1 LWNCITKRIGVKIL
15 ILKITKNMKRN
26 IKTIAL
32 LAIFAGAF
40 MSSCTEDEFLTEEEV
55 ETHHSYLKTE
65 NVPTSTELFALDFAK
80 YIQANPSALTTLNEA
95 IHKVVGYDLDENLT
109 FYDILQFNNS
119 VFFESEYS
127 DITNLGS
134 GISAERLKDLGYNS
148 TNYYGGLNI
157 YWGYHDEWDGESLPI
172 IGYVKDGNE
181 TTKIEGFT
189 ISGESIKDTV
199 VTIADFDSVKFPVI
213 IINYSDRDYA
223 EYPEFKRGIRQK
235 GGKVW
240 LYDGYNNEDGDENNT
255 TNVWNDSTKVYK
267 LKLKS
272 FKAVK
277 NYDPI
282 GGSEFAFESAF
293 VNQATEAADKTIY
306 TCEYTRGQIKHE
318 VTKKFN
324 VAINPDWQ
332 AKYENMHFYIIE
344 EDGGWNDNI
353 NVSLSVQGIGSLNI
367 TLPAHSFDDIL
378 FSASWIRYSFI
389 TDMDTTNNT
398 NTMMFDSGNTLKT
411 KMEISDR
418 PY

>member
-1 LWNCITKRIGVKIL
+1 MKI
-15 ILKITKNMKRN
+15 N
-26 IKTIAL
+26 IKRIAL

-40 MSSCTEDEFLTEEEV
+40 MCSCTEDEFLTEEGV
-55 ETHHSYLKTE
+55 GIHHSYLKTE
-65 NVPTSTELFALDFAK
+65 NVPTSTEPFALDFAK
-80 YIQANPSALTTLNEA
+80 YIQANPNALTTLNEA

-119 VFFESEYS
+119 VFFGSEDS
-127 DITNLGS
+127 DITNLGR
-134 GISAERLKDLGYNS
+134 GISAEKLKDLGYNS

-157 YWGYHDEWDGESLPI
+157 YWGYHDEWDGKTLPI
-172 IGYVKDGNE
+172 IGFVEDGKE
-181 TTKIEGFT
+181 TIKIKGYQITEK
-189 ISGESIKDTV
+189 SIEKTSI
-199 VTIADFDSVKFPVI
+199 TIADFDSVKFPVI
-213 IINYSDRDYA
+213 MINYSDRDYS

-235 GGKVW
+235 GGKIW
-240 LYDGYNNEDGDENNT
+240 LYDGFKNEDGDENNT

-267 LKLKS
+267 LKLTS

-277 NYDPI
+277 NYDI
-282 GGSEFAFESAF
+282 MGGSEFAFESAF
-293 VNQATEAADKTIY
+293 VNQATEAADKTRY
-306 TCEYTRGQIKHE
+306 TCEYTRKQIKNK
-318 VTKKFN
+318 VTKTFN

-353 NVSLSVQGIGSLNI
+353 NVSLSVQGIGSLST

-418 PY
+418 PYQLSNKKVKQ

>member
-1 LWNCITKRIGVKIL
+1 
-15 ILKITKNMKRN
+15 MKRN
-26 IKTIAL
+26 IKRIAL
-32 LAIFAGAF
+32 LAILTGAF

-55 ETHHSYLKTE
+55 GTHHSYLKTE
-65 NVPTSTELFALDFAK
+65 NVPASTESFALDFAK

-119 VFFESEYS
+119 VFFGSEDS
-127 DITNLGS
+127 DITNLGR
-134 GISAERLKDLGYNS
+134 GISAEKLKDLGYNS

-157 YWGYHDEWDGESLPI
+157 YWGYHDEWDGKTLPI
-172 IGYVKDGNE
+172 IGYVENGKE
-181 TTKIEGFT
+181 TINIKGYQITEKSIEKT
-189 ISGESIKDTV
+189 NI
-199 VTIADFDSVKFPVI
+199 TIADFDSVKFPVI
-213 IINYSDRDYA
+213 IINYSDRNYD

-235 GGKVW
+235 GGKIW
-240 LYDGYNNEDGDENNT
+240 LYDGFNKEDGDENNT
-255 TNVWNDSTKVYK
+255 TNVWNDTTKVYK
-267 LKLKS
+267 LKLTS

-277 NYDPI
+277 NYDI
-282 GGSEFAFESAF
+282 MGGSEFAFESAF
-293 VNQATEAADKTIY
+293 VNQATEAADKTRY
-306 TCEYTRGQIKHE
+306 TCEYTRKQIKNK
-318 VTKKFN
+318 VTKTFN

-353 NVSLSVQGIGSLNI
+353 NVSLSVQGVGSLST

-418 PY
+418 PYQLSNKKVKQ

>member
-1 LWNCITKRIGVKIL
+1 
-15 ILKITKNMKRN
+15 MKRN
-26 IKTIAL
+26 IKRIAL
-32 LAIFAGAF
+32 LAIFTGAF

-55 ETHHSYLKTE
+55 GTHHSYLKTE
-65 NVPTSTELFALDFAK
+65 NVPTSTESFALDFAK
-80 YIQANPSALTTLNEA
+80 YIKANPSALTTLNEA

-119 VFFESEYS
+119 VFFGSEDS
-127 DITNLGS
+127 DITNLGR
-134 GISAERLKDLGYNS
+134 GISAEKLKDLGYNS

-157 YWGYHDEWDGESLPI
+157 YWGYHDEWDGKTLPI
-172 IGYVKDGNE
+172 IGYVEDGKE
-181 TTKIEGFT
+181 TINIKGYQITEKSIEKT
-189 ISGESIKDTV
+189 NI
-199 VTIADFDSVKFPVI
+199 TIADFDSVKFPVI
-213 IINYSDRDYA
+213 IINYSDRNYA

-235 GGKVW
+235 GGKIW
-240 LYDGYNNEDGDENNT
+240 LYDNHNDGDDDNNNT
-255 TNVWNDSTKVYK
+255 TNIWNDTTKVYK
-267 LKLKS
+267 LKLTS

-293 VNQATEAADKTIY
+293 VNQATEAADKTRY
-306 TCEYTRGQIKHE
+306 TCEYTRRQIENK
-318 VTKKFN
+318 VTKTFN

-353 NVSLSVQGIGSLNI
+353 NVSLSVQGIGSLST

>member
-1 LWNCITKRIGVKIL
+1 MR
-15 ILKITKNMKRN
+15 RN
-26 IKTIAL
+26 IKRIAL

-55 ETHHSYLKTE
+55 GTHHSYLKTE
-65 NVPTSTELFALDFAK
+65 NVPTSTESFALDFAK
-80 YIQANPSALTTLNEA
+80 YIQANPNALTTLNEA

-119 VFFESEYS
+119 VFFGSEDS
-127 DITNLGS
+127 DIINLGR

-157 YWGYHDEWDGESLPI
+157 YWGYHDEWDGKTLPI
-172 IGYVKDGNE
+172 IGFVEDGKE
-181 TTKIEGFT
+181 TIKIKGYQITEK
-189 ISGESIKDTV
+189 SIEKTNI
-199 VTIADFDSVKFPVI
+199 TIADFDSVKFPVI

-235 GGKVW
+235 GGKIW
-240 LYDGYNNEDGDENNT
+240 LYDGCNNEDGDENKT

-267 LKLKS
+267 LKLTS

-277 NYDPI
+277 NYDII

-293 VNQATEAADKTIY
+293 VNQATEAADKTRY
-306 TCEYTRGQIKHE
+306 TCEYTRRQIKNK
-318 VTKKFN
+318 VTKTFN

-353 NVSLSVQGIGSLNI
+353 NVSLSVQGIGSLST

>member
-1 LWNCITKRIGVKIL
+1 
-15 ILKITKNMKRN
+15 MKRN
-26 IKTIAL
+26 IKRIAL

-55 ETHHSYLKTE
+55 GTHHSYLKTE
-65 NVPTSTELFALDFAK
+65 NVPTSTEPFALDFAK

-119 VFFESEYS
+119 VFFGSEYS
-127 DITNLGS
+127 NITNLGK
-134 GISAERLKDLGYNS
+134 GISAEKLKKSGYNS

-157 YWGYHDEWDGESLPI
+157 YWGYHDEWDGKTLPI
-172 IGYVKDGNE
+172 IGYVEDGKE
-181 TTKIEGFT
+181 TTNIKGYKKKKKSIEKT
-189 ISGESIKDTV
+189 NI
-199 VTIADFDSVKFPVI
+199 TIADFDSVKFPVI
-213 IINYSDRDYA
+213 IINYSDRDYS

-240 LYDGYNNEDGDENNT
+240 LYDGYNNNDNDNNNT
-255 TNVWNDSTKVYK
+255 TNIWNDTTKVYK
-267 LKLKS
+267 LKLTS

-277 NYDPI
+277 NYDI
-282 GGSEFAFESAF
+282 MGGSEFAFESAF
-293 VNQATEAADKTIY
+293 VNQATEAADKTRY
-306 TCEYTRGQIKHE
+306 TCEYTRRQIKNK
-318 VTKKFN
+318 VTKTFN

-353 NVSLSVQGIGSLNI
+353 NVSLSVQGVGSLST

>member
-1 LWNCITKRIGVKIL
+1 
-15 ILKITKNMKRN
+15 MKRN
-26 IKTIAL
+26 IKRIAL
-32 LAIFAGAF
+32 LAILTGAF

-55 ETHHSYLKTE
+55 GTHHSYLKTE
-65 NVPTSTELFALDFAK
+65 NVPTSTEPFALDFAK
-80 YIQANPSALTTLNEA
+80 YIQANPNALTTLNEA

-119 VFFESEYS
+119 VFFGSEDS
-127 DITNLGS
+127 DITNLGR
-134 GISAERLKDLGYNS
+134 GISAEKLKDLGYNS

-157 YWGYHDEWDGESLPI
+157 YWGYHDEWDGKTLPI
-172 IGYVKDGNE
+172 IGYVENGKE
-181 TTKIEGFT
+181 TINIKGYQITEKSIEKT
-189 ISGESIKDTV
+189 NI
-199 VTIADFDSVKFPVI
+199 TIADFDSVKFPVI
-213 IINYSDRDYA
+213 IINYSDRNYS

-235 GGKVW
+235 GGKIW
-240 LYDGYNNEDGDENNT
+240 LYDGFNKEDGDENNT
-255 TNVWNDSTKVYK
+255 TNIWNDTTKVYK
-267 LKLKS
+267 LKLTS

-277 NYDPI
+277 NYDI
-282 GGSEFAFESAF
+282 MGGSEFAFESAF
-293 VNQATEAADKTIY
+293 VNQATEAADKTRY
-306 TCEYTRGQIKHE
+306 TCEYTRKQIKNK
-318 VTKKFN
+318 VTKTFN

-353 NVSLSVQGIGSLNI
+353 NVSLSVQGIGSLST

>member
-1 LWNCITKRIGVKIL
+1 
-15 ILKITKNMKRN
+15 MKRN
-26 IKTIAL
+26 IKRIAL
-32 LAIFAGAF
+32 LAIFTGAF

-55 ETHHSYLKTE
+55 GTHHSYLKTE
-65 NVPTSTELFALDFAK
+65 NVPTSTESFALDFAK
-80 YIQANPSALTTLNEA
+80 YIQANPSALTTLNKA

-119 VFFESEYS
+119 VFFGSEDS
-127 DITNLGS
+127 DIINLGR

-157 YWGYHDEWDGESLPI
+157 YWGYHDEWDGKTLPI
-172 IGYVKDGNE
+172 IGYVEDGKE
-181 TTKIEGFT
+181 TINIKGYKITEK
-189 ISGESIKDTV
+189 SIEKTNI
-199 VTIADFDSVKFPVI
+199 TIADFDSVKFPVI

-240 LYDGYNNEDGDENNT
+240 LYSRYNDGDDDNNNT
-255 TNVWNDSTKVYK
+255 TNIWNDTTKVYK
-267 LKLKS
+267 LKLTS

-277 NYDPI
+277 NYDI
-282 GGSEFAFESAF
+282 MGGSEFAFESAF
-293 VNQATEAADKTIY
+293 VNQATEAADKTRY
-306 TCEYTRGQIKHE
+306 TCEYTRKQIKNK
-318 VTKKFN
+318 VTKTFN

-353 NVSLSVQGIGSLNI
+353 NVSLSVQGIGSLST

>member
-1 LWNCITKRIGVKIL
+1 
-15 ILKITKNMKRN
+15 MKRN
-26 IKTIAL
+26 IKRIAL
-32 LAIFAGAF
+32 LAIFTGAF

-55 ETHHSYLKTE
+55 GTHHSYLKTE
-65 NVPTSTELFALDFAK
+65 NVPTSTESFALDFAK

-181 TTKIEGFT
+181 TTKIKGFT
-189 ISGESIKDTV
+189 ISGENIKDTV

-235 GGKVW
+235 GDKVW
-240 LYDGYNNEDGDENNT
+240 LYDGYNDGEDDEKNAVT
-255 TNVWNDSTKVYK
+255 AWNDPSKIYK

-272 FKAVK
+272 FTALE

-282 GGSEFAFESAF
+282 GGSEFSFESAF
-293 VNQATEAADKTIY
+293 VNQSTVQADRIVY
-306 TCEYTRGQIKHE
+306 TSDYTRRQIKNAE
-318 VTKKFN
+318 TKTFN
-324 VAINPDWQ
+324 LAINPDWQ
-332 AKYENMHFYIIE
+332 ADYENMHFYIIE
-344 EDGGWNDNI
+344 EDGGWNDDI
-353 NVSLSVQGIGSLNI
+353 NVSLSISNLFSLNI
-367 TLPAHSFDDIL
+367 DLPKQSWDDEVLI
-378 FSASWIRYSFI
+378 ASWIRYSFI
-389 TDMDTTNNT
+389 TDLDPNT
-398 NTMMFDSGNTLKT
+398 NIHTISTSNYTLKT
-411 KMEISDR
+411 EMEVVDR

>member
-1 LWNCITKRIGVKIL
+1 LWNCRTKRIGVKIL

-40 MSSCTEDEFLTEEEV
+40 MSSCTEDEFLTEKEV
-55 ETHHSYLKTE
+55 GTHHSYLKTE
-65 NVPTSTELFALDFAK
+65 NVPTSTESFALDFAK

-172 IGYVKDGNE
+172 IGYVEDGNE
-181 TTKIEGFT
+181 TTKIKGFT
-189 ISGESIKDTV
+189 ISGENIKDTV

-235 GGKVW
+235 GDKVW
-240 LYDGYNNEDGDENNT
+240 LYDGYNDGEDDEKNAVT
-255 TNVWNDSTKVYK
+255 AWNDPSKIYK

-272 FKAVK
+272 FTALE

-282 GGSEFAFESAF
+282 GGSEFSFESAF
-293 VNQATEAADKTIY
+293 VNQSTVQADRIVY
-306 TCEYTRGQIKHE
+306 TSDYTRRQIKNAE
-318 VTKKFN
+318 TKTFN
-324 VAINPDWQ
+324 LAINPDWQ
-332 AKYENMHFYIIE
+332 ADYENMHFYIIE
-344 EDGGWNDNI
+344 EDGGWNDDI
-353 NVSLSVQGIGSLNI
+353 NVSLSISNLFSLNI
-367 TLPAHSFDDIL
+367 DLPKQSWDDEVLI
-378 FSASWIRYSFI
+378 ASWIRYSFI
-389 TDMDTTNNT
+389 TDLDPNT
-398 NTMMFDSGNTLKT
+398 NIHTISTSNYTLKT
-411 KMEISDR
+411 EMEVVDR

>member
-1 LWNCITKRIGVKIL
+1 
-15 ILKITKNMKRN
+15 
-26 IKTIAL
+26 
-32 LAIFAGAF
+32 

-55 ETHHSYLKTE
+55 GTHHSYLKTE
-65 NVPTSTELFALDFAK
+65 NVPASTESFALDFAK
-80 YIQANPSALTTLNEA
+80 YIQANPNALTTLNEA

-119 VFFESEYS
+119 VFFGSEDS
-127 DITNLGS
+127 DIINLGR
-134 GISAERLKDLGYNS
+134 GISAEKLKDLGYNS

-157 YWGYHDEWDGESLPI
+157 YWGYHDEWDGKTLPI
-172 IGYVKDGNE
+172 IGYVENGKE
-181 TTKIEGFT
+181 TINIKGYQITEKSIEKT
-189 ISGESIKDTV
+189 NI
-199 VTIADFDSVKFPVI
+199 TIADFDSVKFPVI
-213 IINYSDRDYA
+213 IINYSDRNYD

-235 GGKVW
+235 GGKIW
-240 LYDGYNNEDGDENNT
+240 LYDGFNKEDGDENNT
-255 TNVWNDSTKVYK
+255 TNVWNDTTKVYK
-267 LKLKS
+267 LKLTS

-277 NYDPI
+277 NYDI
-282 GGSEFAFESAF
+282 MGGSEFAFESAF
-293 VNQATEAADKTIY
+293 VNQATEAADKTRY
-306 TCEYTRGQIKHE
+306 TCEYTRKQIKNK
-318 VTKKFN
+318 VTKTFN

-353 NVSLSVQGIGSLNI
+353 NVSLSVQGVGSLST

>member
-1 LWNCITKRIGVKIL
+1 
-15 ILKITKNMKRN
+15 MKRN
-26 IKTIAL
+26 IKRIAL
-32 LAIFAGAF
+32 LAIFTGAF
-40 MSSCTEDEFLTEEEV
+40 MCSCTEDEFLTEEGV
-55 ETHHSYLKTE
+55 GTHHSYLKTE
-65 NVPTSTELFALDFAK
+65 NVPTSTESFALDFAE

-119 VFFESEYS
+119 VFFGSEYS
-127 DITNLGS
+127 DITNLGK

-181 TTKIEGFT
+181 TTKINGFT

-240 LYDGYNNEDGDENNT
+240 LYDGYNDGDDDNNNT
-255 TNVWNDSTKVYK
+255 TNIWNDTTKVYK

-272 FKAVK
+272 FTALE

-282 GGSEFAFESAF
+282 GGSEFSFESAF
-293 VNQATEAADKTIY
+293 VNQSTVQADRIVY
-306 TCEYTRGQIKHE
+306 TSEYTRKQIKNAE
-318 VTKKFN
+318 TKTFN
-324 VAINPDWQ
+324 VSINPDWQ
-332 AKYENMHFYIIE
+332 AKYENMHFYVIE
-344 EDGGWNDNI
+344 EDGGFNDDI
-353 NVSLSVQGIGSLNI
+353 NVSLSISNLFSLNI
-367 TLPAHSFDDIL
+367 DLPKQSWDDEVLI
-378 FSASWIRYSFI
+378 ASWIRYSFI
-389 TDMDTTNNT
+389 TDLDPNT
-398 NTMMFDSGNTLKT
+398 NIHTISTSNYTLKT
-411 KMEISDR
+411 EMEVVDR

>member
-1 LWNCITKRIGVKIL
+1 
-15 ILKITKNMKRN
+15 MKRN
-26 IKTIAL
+26 IKRIAL
-32 LAIFAGAF
+32 LAILTGAF

-55 ETHHSYLKTE
+55 GTHHSYLKTE
-65 NVPTSTELFALDFAK
+65 NVPASTESFALDFAK

-119 VFFESEYS
+119 VFFGSEDS
-127 DITNLGS
+127 DITNLGR
-134 GISAERLKDLGYNS
+134 GISAEKLKDLGYNS

-157 YWGYHDEWDGESLPI
+157 YWGYHDEWDGKTLPI
-172 IGYVKDGNE
+172 IGYVENGKE
-181 TTKIEGFT
+181 TINIKGYQITEKSIEKT
-189 ISGESIKDTV
+189 NI
-199 VTIADFDSVKFPVI
+199 TIADFDSVKFPVI
-213 IINYSDRDYA
+213 IINYSDRNYD

-235 GGKVW
+235 GGKIW
-240 LYDGYNNEDGDENNT
+240 LYDGFNKEDGDENNT
-255 TNVWNDSTKVYK
+255 TNVWNDTTKVYK
-267 LKLKS
+267 LKLTS

-277 NYDPI
+277 NYDI
-282 GGSEFAFESAF
+282 MGGSEFAFESAF
-293 VNQATEAADKTIY
+293 VNQATEAADKTRY
-306 TCEYTRGQIKHE
+306 TCEYTRKQIKNK
-318 VTKKFN
+318 VTKTFN

-353 NVSLSVQGIGSLNI
+353 NVSLSVQGVGSLST

>member
-55 ETHHSYLKTE
+55 GTHHSYLKTE
-65 NVPTSTELFALDFAK
+65 NVPTSTESFALDFAK

-119 VFFESEYS
+119 VFFESEDS

-172 IGYVKDGNE
+172 IGYVEDGNE
-181 TTKIEGFT
+181 TTKIKGFT
-189 ISGESIKDTV
+189 ISGENIKDTV

-235 GGKVW
+235 GDKVW
-240 LYDGYNNEDGDENNT
+240 LYDGYNDGEDDEKNAVT
-255 TNVWNDSTKVYK
+255 AWNDPSKIYK

-272 FKAVK
+272 FTALE

-282 GGSEFAFESAF
+282 GGSEFSFESAF
-293 VNQATEAADKTIY
+293 VNQSTVQADRIVY
-306 TCEYTRGQIKHE
+306 TSDYTRRQIKNAE
-318 VTKKFN
+318 TKTFN
-324 VAINPDWQ
+324 LAINPDWQ
-332 AKYENMHFYIIE
+332 ADYENMHFYIIE
-344 EDGGWNDNI
+344 EDGGWNDDI
-353 NVSLSVQGIGSLNI
+353 NVSLSISNLFSLNI
-367 TLPAHSFDDIL
+367 DLPKQSWDDEVLI
-378 FSASWIRYSFI
+378 ASWIRYSFI
-389 TDMDTTNNT
+389 TDLDPNT
-398 NTMMFDSGNTLKT
+398 NIHTISTSNYTLKT
-411 KMEISDR
+411 EMEVVDR

>member
-1 LWNCITKRIGVKIL
+1 
-15 ILKITKNMKRN
+15 MKRN
-26 IKTIAL
+26 IKRIAL
-32 LAIFAGAF
+32 LAILTGAF

-55 ETHHSYLKTE
+55 GTHHSYLKTE
-65 NVPTSTELFALDFAK
+65 NVPTSTEPFALDFAK
-80 YIQANPSALTTLNEA
+80 YIQANPNALTTLNEA

-119 VFFESEYS
+119 VFFGSEDS
-127 DITNLGS
+127 DITNLGR
-134 GISAERLKDLGYNS
+134 GISAEKLKDLGYNS

-157 YWGYHDEWDGESLPI
+157 YWGYHDEWDGKTLPI
-172 IGYVKDGNE
+172 IGYVENGKE
-181 TTKIEGFT
+181 TINIKGYQITEKSIEKT
-189 ISGESIKDTV
+189 NI
-199 VTIADFDSVKFPVI
+199 TIADFDSVKFPVI
-213 IINYSDRDYA
+213 IINYSDRNYD

-235 GGKVW
+235 GGKIW
-240 LYDGYNNEDGDENNT
+240 LYDGFNKEDGDENNT
-255 TNVWNDSTKVYK
+255 TNIWNDTTKVYK
-267 LKLKS
+267 LKLTS

-277 NYDPI
+277 NYDI
-282 GGSEFAFESAF
+282 MGGSEFAFESAF
-293 VNQATEAADKTIY
+293 VNQATEAADKTRY
-306 TCEYTRGQIKHE
+306 TCEYTRKQIKNK
-318 VTKKFN
+318 VTKTFN

-353 NVSLSVQGIGSLNI
+353 NVSLSVQGIGSLST

-418 PY
+418 PYQLSNKKVKQ

>member
-1 LWNCITKRIGVKIL
+1 LWNCRTKRIGVKIL

-55 ETHHSYLKTE
+55 GTHHSYLKTE
-65 NVPTSTELFALDFAK
+65 NVPTSTESFALDFAK

-119 VFFESEYS
+119 VFFESEDS

-172 IGYVKDGNE
+172 IGYVEDGNE
-181 TTKIEGFT
+181 TTKIKGFT
-189 ISGESIKDTV
+189 ISGENIKDTV

-235 GGKVW
+235 GDKVW
-240 LYDGYNNEDGDENNT
+240 LYDGYNDGEDDEKNAVT
-255 TNVWNDSTKVYK
+255 AWNDPSKIYK

-272 FKAVK
+272 FTALE

-282 GGSEFAFESAF
+282 GGSEFSFESAF
-293 VNQATEAADKTIY
+293 VNQSTVQADRIVY
-306 TCEYTRGQIKHE
+306 TSDYTRRQIKNAE
-318 VTKKFN
+318 TKTFN
-324 VAINPDWQ
+324 LAINPDWQ
-332 AKYENMHFYIIE
+332 SDYENMHFYIIE
-344 EDGGWNDNI
+344 EDGGWNDDI
-353 NVSLSVQGIGSLNI
+353 NVSLSISNLFSLNI
-367 TLPAHSFDDIL
+367 DLPKQSWDDEVLI
-378 FSASWIRYSFI
+378 ASWIRYSFI
-389 TDMDTTNNT
+389 TDLDPNT
-398 NTMMFDSGNTLKT
+398 NIHTISTSNYTLKT
-411 KMEISDR
+411 EMEVVDR

>member
-1 LWNCITKRIGVKIL
+1 MR
-15 ILKITKNMKRN
+15 RN
-26 IKTIAL
+26 IKRIAL

-55 ETHHSYLKTE
+55 GTHHSYLKTE
-65 NVPTSTELFALDFAK
+65 NVPTSTESFALDFAK
-80 YIQANPSALTTLNEA
+80 YIQANPNALTTLNEA

-119 VFFESEYS
+119 VFFGSEDS
-127 DITNLGS
+127 DIINLGR

-157 YWGYHDEWDGESLPI
+157 YWGYHDEWDGKTLPI
-172 IGYVKDGNE
+172 IGFVEDGKE
-181 TTKIEGFT
+181 TIKIKGYQITEK
-189 ISGESIKDTV
+189 SIEKTNI
-199 VTIADFDSVKFPVI
+199 TIADFDSVKFPVI

-235 GGKVW
+235 GGKIW
-240 LYDGYNNEDGDENNT
+240 LYDGCNNEDGDENKT

-267 LKLKS
+267 LKLTS

-277 NYDPI
+277 NYDII

-293 VNQATEAADKTIY
+293 VNQATEAADKTRY
-306 TCEYTRGQIKHE
+306 TCEYTRRQIKNK
-318 VTKKFN
+318 VTKTFN

-353 NVSLSVQGIGSLNI
+353 NVSLSVQGIGSLST

-398 NTMMFDSGNTLKT
+398 NTMLFDSGNTLKT

>member
-1 LWNCITKRIGVKIL
+1 MR
-15 ILKITKNMKRN
+15 RN
-26 IKTIAL
+26 IKRIAI

-55 ETHHSYLKTE
+55 GTHHSYLKTE
-65 NVPTSTELFALDFAK
+65 NVPTSTESFALDFAK
-80 YIQANPSALTTLNEA
+80 YIQANPNALTTLNEA

-119 VFFESEYS
+119 VFFGSEDS
-127 DITNLGS
+127 DIINLGR

-157 YWGYHDEWDGESLPI
+157 YWGYHDEWDGKTLPI
-172 IGYVKDGNE
+172 IGFVEDGKE
-181 TTKIEGFT
+181 TIKIKGYQITEK
-189 ISGESIKDTV
+189 SIEKTNI
-199 VTIADFDSVKFPVI
+199 TIADFDSVKFPVI

-235 GGKVW
+235 GGKIW
-240 LYDGYNNEDGDENNT
+240 LYDGCNNEDGDENKT

-267 LKLKS
+267 LKLTS

-277 NYDPI
+277 NYDII

-293 VNQATEAADKTIY
+293 VNQATEAADKTRY
-306 TCEYTRGQIKHE
+306 TCEYTRRQIKNK
-318 VTKKFN
+318 VTKTFN

-353 NVSLSVQGIGSLNI
+353 NVSLSVQGIGSLST